1 MRYEIEYR
9 DHDLAQGGRRIEL
22 VGSPRSLVW
31 PNICPNCGQPA
42 SERVRVR
49 KIFRRSQ
56 GTRAAG
62 RGWVWGYVIRSA
74 EIPLCRECAE
84 RHRREETRPSTVR
97 VLGHFLLNP
106 LMIPVVGG
114 AVFARVALEAGARS
128 VGVRP
133 PWWISVGLP
142 GLLTF
147 ASAWSLLLAWRSTR
161 FIRIPTRTQI
171 VRACDF
177 SDNLGNLLVGERHVY
192 AIRNATFADAFLAA
206 NAARVFTAERR
217 ARAERTQLIAGTLL
231 LGTLLVVGLLVYLGV
246 L

>member
-1 MRYEIEYR
+1 MRYEVEYR

-31 PNICPNCGQPA
+31 PNICPNCGQQA

-49 KIFRRSQ
+49 KVFRRMQ
-56 GTRAAG
+56 RTRAVG
-62 RGWVWGYVIRSA
+62 RVWGYVVRSA

-84 RHRREETRPSTVR
+84 RHRREERRPSTVR

-114 AVFARVALEAGARS
+114 AFFARVALEAGAR
-128 VGVRP
+128 GAGPRP
-133 PWWISVGLP
+133 PWWISVGIP
-142 GLLTF
+142 GLLAF

-161 FIRIPTRTQI
+161 FIRIPPRTQI

-192 AIRNATFADAFLAA
+192 AIRNAVFADAFLAA
-206 NAARVFTAERR
+206 NAERVFTAERR
-217 ARAERTQLIAGTLL
+217 ARAERTQLVAGVLV
-231 LGTLLVVGLLVYLGV
+231 LGTLLVFGLLLYLGV